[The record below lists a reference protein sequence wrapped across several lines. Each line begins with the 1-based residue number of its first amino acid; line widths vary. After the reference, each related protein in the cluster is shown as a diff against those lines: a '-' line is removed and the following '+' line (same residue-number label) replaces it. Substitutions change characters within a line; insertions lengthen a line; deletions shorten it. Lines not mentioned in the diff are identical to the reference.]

1 VATTTLLYPFTLG
14 LVAAVNPCGFPLLL
28 VYLNFFVGEADDAPS
43 SAARRT
49 ARALVA
55 GALATVGF
63 VVLFGS
69 IGIVTELGVSAAYD
83 TTSLWARWL
92 MVVFGVAMV
101 VAGLL
106 ALFGRSLRI
115 RLPEIRPGVG
125 LRRPVALFVFGVA
138 YGVASIGCAL
148 PLFIGGVV
156 GSFGRSGFVRG
167 SSGFV
172 AYAMGMGVLLT
183 VMAVV
188 IAVAGPAAARR
199 IRVVSRAVPLVG
211 ASILVVVGAYLTVYW
226 SMAIFAPTDS
236 LAPMRLVESLQGDI
250 SGFVGDHP
258 VGLGVALGAI
268 IVASL
273 LLYALRAGTP
283 ADVGPAVD
291 GPSIGAPPTGAPT
304 APTAPVSASAPT
316 LDQPRAAAGD
326 QAASPERVGTGHG

>member
-1 VATTTLLYPFTLG
+1 
-14 LVAAVNPCGFPLLL
+14 
-28 VYLNFFVGEADDAPS
+28 
-43 SAARRT
+43 
-49 ARALVA
+49 
-55 GALATVGF
+55 
-63 VVLFGS
+63 
-69 IGIVTELGVSAAYD
+69 
-83 TTSLWARWL
+83 
-92 MVVFGVAMV
+92 VAMV

-236 LAPMRLVESLQGDI
+236 VAPVRLVESLQGDV

-258 VGLGVALGAI
+258 VGLGVALGAV

-283 ADVGPAVD
+283 VDGGPAVD
-291 GPSIGAPPTGAPT
+291 GPT
-304 APTAPVSASAPT
+304 APASASAPAV
-316 LDQPRAAAGD
+316 DQPRAAAPD
-326 QAASPERVGTGHG
+326 QAASSERVGTSHG